1 MKKTHWI
8 IAGAVFLAAVLAVAA
23 FLYLKKGGDNPAQ
36 PQGHVHGI
44 PQATAQPP
52 VPMEE
57 ETPTIEI
64 TDDQQRLIG
73 VKTVPAETATMVKTI
88 RAAGRIEYDEQQLFT
103 MNAKVEG
110 WIERLHADTTGLFL
124 KKGDPLL
131 EIYSPELLAAQQE
144 LISLS
149 AWKRS
154 GGTSPVDTMLDADA
168 ERLKDAARHRLR
180 LWDISE
186 AQIDRI
192 VRTGKAE
199 RTLTIASPVSGYV
212 VKRYATRG
220 MRVMAGEP
228 LLDMAGLS
236 RVWVVTEVNEGD
248 AGIIS
253 QGMPVRISV
262 SGLEG
267 RSFSAKIDFIYPVLD
282 GQTRTLRVR
291 CTLEN
296 PDLVLRPQMFASVE
310 LWADLGTR
318 LAIPEDAV
326 MNTGERQLVYVDR
339 GEGMF
344 EPRRV
349 STGISAGGRREILS
363 GLKAGEKVAASA
375 LFLIDSEAQ
384 LKGVAPAAP

>member
-1 MKKTHWI
+1 MKKMHWI
-8 IAGAVFLAAVLAVAA
+8 IAGAVLLAAVLAVAA
-23 FLYLKKGGDNPAQ
+23 FLYLKQGGVDPAQ
-36 PQGHVHGI
+36 PQVHVHGVS
-44 PQATAQPP
+44 QAKAQPAA
-52 VPMEE
+52 PMEE
-57 ETPTIEI
+57 EAPTIEI

-73 VKTVPAETATMVKTI
+73 VKTAVAEMAAMVKTI
-88 RAAGRIEYDEQQLFT
+88 RATGRVEYDEQQLFT
-103 MNAKVEG
+103 LNAKVEG
-110 WIERLHADTTGLFL
+110 WIERLHGATTGLFL
-124 KKGDPLL
+124 KKGEPLL

-154 GGTSPVDTMLDADA
+154 GGTSSVDTMLDADA
-168 ERLKDAARHRLR
+168 ERLRDAARQRLR
-180 LWDISE
+180 LWDIAE

-199 RTLTIASPVSGYV
+199 RILTIASPASGYV

-236 RVWVVTEVNEGD
+236 RVWVVTEVNEGE

-267 RSFSAKIDFIYPVLD
+267 RPFSAKIDFIYPVLD
-282 GQTRTLRVR
+282 EQTRTLRAR

-310 LWADLGTR
+310 LRADLGTR
-318 LAIPEDAV
+318 LAVPEDAV
-326 MNTGERQLVYVDR
+326 MDTGERQLVYVDR
-339 GEGMF
+339 GEGIF
-344 EPRRV
+344 EPRQV

-384 LKGVAPAAP
+384 LKGVAPVDQ

>member
-1 MKKTHWI
+1 M
-8 IAGAVFLAAVLAVAA
+8 
-23 FLYLKKGGDNPAQ
+23 
-36 PQGHVHGI
+36 
-44 PQATAQPP
+44 
-52 VPMEE
+52 
-57 ETPTIEI
+57 
-64 TDDQQRLIG
+64 
-73 VKTVPAETATMVKTI
+73 
-88 RAAGRIEYDEQQLFT
+88 
-103 MNAKVEG
+103 
-110 WIERLHADTTGLFL
+110 
-124 KKGDPLL
+124 
-131 EIYSPELLAAQQE
+131 
-144 LISLS
+144 
-149 AWKRS
+149 
-154 GGTSPVDTMLDADA
+154 DTMLDADA

-236 RVWVVTEVNEGD
+236 RAWVVTEVNEGD

-253 QGMPVRISV
+253 QGMPLRISV

-267 RSFSAKIDFIYPVLD
+267 RPFSAKIDFIYPVLD
-282 GQTRTLRVR
+282 EQTRTLRVR

-310 LWADLGTR
+310 LRADLGTR

-326 MNTGERQLVYVDR
+326 MDTGERRVVFVETSPGR
-339 GEGMF
+339 F
-344 EPRRV
+344 EPRQVTLGV
-349 STGISAGGRREILS
+349 SSSGKAQILS
-363 GLKAGEKVAASA
+363 GVAEGERVVVRANFLLDSESRLRAAIGSAASSPEPEQGTGA
-375 LFLIDSEAQ
+375 
-384 LKGVAPAAP
+384 K